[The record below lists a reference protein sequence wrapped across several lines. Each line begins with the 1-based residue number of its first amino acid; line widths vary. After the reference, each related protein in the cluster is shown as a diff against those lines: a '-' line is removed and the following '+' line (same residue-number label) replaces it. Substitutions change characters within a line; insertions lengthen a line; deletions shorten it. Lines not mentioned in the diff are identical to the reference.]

1 MKQQQPNHHSLS
13 EQLLLEPILLELFGL
28 EDSWGRT
35 FGLISTVNGGFLPP
49 LDDKSSRFRP
59 H

>member
-1 MKQQQPNHHSLS
+1 MKQQQPSFHSLS

-28 EDSWGRT
+28 ENTWKRP
-35 FGLISTVNGGFLPP
+35 FGLISTVSGGSLPP